1 MDRVLAELQM
11 TNKRLEIQSKLI
23 EDIHIRLTKVETQGE
38 ENRRVMNQRIIVI
51 EKKMDIRESK
61 IRLKIRGNS
70 SVTSQEE
77 AKARSTRDI
86 DVVPNEVQ
94 DGESVSGQE

>member
-11 TNKRLEIQSKLI
+11 INKRLETQSKQI
-23 EDIHIRLTKVETQGE
+23 EDISLRLSSVETQGE